1 MAKKSISKKIR
12 TVVIVILVIL
22 GIFTY
27 FNRKSSLTV
36 LVRRVGVE
44 NREVRKTVSASGVV
58 KSSNQ
63 ADLSFAAT
71 GNVLKFN
78 VSENDSVKKGQLLA
92 YMDSSLQYQTAKSYK
107 DARDIRLRQK
117 ELFEEEERVNTNL
130 LGGETS
136 YKIKLREYEEALSQ
150 AEAAYQAQLSVLRNY
165 SIYAPFD
172 GTVVSVNYK
181 EGEVAVAGAPVISLA
196 NLNDIVFEVV
206 LDQEDY
212 GSVKQN
218 QDVEIELDAYSD
230 KIFKGNVN
238 VLPLYADESK
248 GGFVVK
254 SSFETNGETAMVGMT
269 GDEFMITEKT
279 DGQVPSLI
287 FNEIAYDESDN
298 PFVWILEGRKVR
310 KYPIEIGLVGDIYVE
325 VKTDLSDKTIL
336 VPATEGIDIKE
347 GFIAKVLN

>member
-1 MAKKSISKKIR
+1 MAKKSINKKIR
-12 TVVIVILVIL
+12 NIVIVLLVIL
-22 GIFTY
+22 GIFIY

-36 LVRRVGVE
+36 LVRRVEVE
-44 NREVRKTVSASGVV
+44 NREVRKTVSASGIV

-71 GNVLKFN
+71 GDVLKIN
-78 VSENDSVKKGQLLA
+78 VSENESVKKGQLLA
-92 YMDSSLQYQTAKSYK
+92 YMDSSLQYQTAQSYK

-117 ELFEEEERVNTNL
+117 ELFEEEEKTNTRL

-150 AEAAYQAQLSVLRNY
+150 AEAAYQAQLSVLRNF

-172 GTVVSVNYK
+172 GTVISVSYK
-181 EGEVAVAGAPVISLA
+181 EGEVAVAGTPAISIA
-196 NLNDIVFEVV
+196 NLDDVVFEVV

-212 GSVKQN
+212 GSVKQD

-230 KIFKGNVN
+230 NIFKGKVTN
-238 VLPLYADESK
+238 LPLYADASK
-248 GGFVVK
+248 GGFVIE
-254 SSFETNGETAMVGMT
+254 SSFETNGETARVGMT

-287 FNEIAYDESDN
+287 FNEITYDESDN
-298 PFVWILEGRKVR
+298 PFVWVLEDRKVK

-347 GFIAKVLN
+347 GFIAKVIN